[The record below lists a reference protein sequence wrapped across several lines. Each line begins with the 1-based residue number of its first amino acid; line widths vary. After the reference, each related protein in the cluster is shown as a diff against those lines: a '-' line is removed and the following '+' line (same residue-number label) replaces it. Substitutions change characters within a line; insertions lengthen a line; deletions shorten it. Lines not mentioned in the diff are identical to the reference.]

1 MASPVL
7 ALPLGFSSDDA
18 PAQAVQVAQAKEPR
32 DPAPAA
38 ASNNVRR
45 RMVANA
51 APRPER
57 RSVKPLERPVP
68 AAAGPVAVVPVAV
81 AAPQEVSIACGQR
94 GCVVTNG
101 LEVTVVESSR

>member
-7 ALPLGFSSDDA
+7 ALPLGFAADDV
-18 PAQAVQVAQAKEPR
+18 PAQPVKVAQANEATDTPR
-32 DPAPAA
+32 PVAD
-38 ASNNVRR
+38 SSVRR

-51 APRPER
+51 TPRVER
-57 RSVKPLERPVP
+57 RSAKPPERASPP
-68 AAAGPVAVVPVAV
+68 PGGAVPVV
-81 AAPQEVSIACGQR
+81 APQEVSIACGQR